1 MNYQARKKLVSNT
14 LVALLLL
21 PWLISCGDDPRLQ
34 EAEII
39 DNPAVTGSLGPHLS
53 VAANGD
59 VLMSWLASNSR
70 EVAVKF
76 SRLSA
81 DGWSQPV
88 AITRD
93 DDLFRNWADF
103 PGVVQIDD
111 QQLVA
116 HWLRD
121 HPESQSGYQTFV
133 SVSRDQGLSWSE
145 GVLLH
150 KDTSATEH
158 GFVSAFPAGD
168 GFGVVWL
175 DGRAYASSGASD
187 PGAALRYAIFNAR
200 GQRVSSII
208 LDRRVCDCCQTDIAT
223 ADGRSYL
230 VYRDRTDTE
239 ARDIAFDVYRNGLW
253 RGARKVTPD
262 NWELNA
268 CPVNGAA
275 IDANGRAVAYSWFT
289 GAGDEP
295 RIRLIRSLD
304 RGETFA
310 ETVIGSS
317 QRPLGRVDIVVLD
330 DARIVLSWLERV
342 SDGAELRAQ
351 MFDLHGRTGGYK
363 VIANTSSST
372 RSGFPQMVRQGR
384 DLIFAWTEAISER
397 TRVRTARL
405 PIAALDE

>member
-1 MNYQARKKLVSNT
+1 MTYPALEKRATFLLSV
-14 LVALLLL
+14 LLLL
-21 PWLISCGDDPRLQ
+21 PLIVSCGADPRLQ
-34 EAEII
+34 EAEMV
-39 DNPAVTGSLGPHLS
+39 DNPAVTGSLGPHLAL
-53 VAANGD
+53 AANGD
-59 VLMSWLASNSR
+59 VLMSWLASNSK
-70 EVAVKF
+70 EVAVKLARF
-76 SRLSA
+76 SA
-81 DGWSQPV
+81 AGWSEPV
-88 AITRD
+88 IIIRD
-93 DDLFRNWADF
+93 DDLLRNWADF

-111 QQLVA
+111 TQLVA
-116 HWLRD
+116 HWLRE
-121 HPESQSGYQTFV
+121 HPESQYAYQTFV
-133 SVSRDQGLSWSE
+133 AVSRDQGQTWSE
-145 GVLLH
+145 GQRLH
-150 KDTSATEH
+150 KDVSATEH

-175 DGRAYASSGASD
+175 DGRAYASSSASD
-187 PGAALRYAIFNAR
+187 PAAALRYAIFNAR

-208 LDRRVCDCCQTDIAT
+208 LDRRVCDCCQTDIAN

-230 VYRDRTDTE
+230 VYRDRTETE
-239 ARDIAFDVYRNGLW
+239 ARDIAFDIYRNGQW

-262 NWELNA
+262 NWELDA

-289 GAGDEP
+289 GAGNKA

-317 QRPLGRVDIVVLD
+317 ERPLGRVDIVVLD

-342 SDGAELRAQ
+342 SEGAELRVQ

-363 VIANTSSST
+363 VVANTSAST

-384 DLIFAWTEAISER
+384 NLVFAWTEAQSER
-397 TRVRTARL
+397 TRVRTAQL